1 MPGPTRVTPVKAKP
15 CAEELAD
22 SNQSTCP
29 SLGDCDEQM
38 ASSSDSVSM
47 PVAEHEPEYA
57 STCSFQTPYFLFF
70 DRTLVLS
77 AKLFFFVEVHAQK
90 HLTTF

>member
-1 MPGPTRVTPVKAKP
+1 MPGPTRVTPVKTKP

-47 PVAEHEPEYA
+47 LVAEQEPEYVFIIA
-57 STCSFQTPYFLFF
+57 DFTNFHGNFVSRARILHLFL
-70 DRTLVLS
+70 LL
-77 AKLFFFVEVHAQK
+77 EVHAQE
-90 HLTTF
+90 HLTSF

>member
-1 MPGPTRVTPVKAKP
+1 MPGPTRVTPVKAKS

-47 PVAEHEPEYA
+47 PVAEHEPEYVFICRFHNFLWKFKFCFK
-57 STCSFQTPYFLFF
+57 SVNFTCFSF
-70 DRTLVLS
+70 
-77 AKLFFFVEVHAQK
+77 A
-90 HLTTF
+90 